1 MEEKTELYSVDN
13 SILND
18 AIDRVVVKLHGLNK
32 RSGAKVFLLSGAGV
46 NAGTTTVAIN
56 MAISLAAAGWKTAFV
71 DCDFRKDQQ
80 YKRIAASEGSSLT
93 GYLSGKISEMDKII
107 CSTNLD
113 NLDFIAAGKENSNPV
128 RLLANAKM
136 EQLIGRLK
144 DKYDYV
150 IIDTPSVSIANDAEL
165 MMPYVDNYMLVVG
178 MQCTTKKQLV
188 KSRLQLSDY
197 EDKFIGVIANKMGL
211 MQYRFDVGDYDYF
224 SSQNLLDKQNKGM
237 NKKKGRC

>member
-1 MEEKTELYSVDN
+1 MEEIIELYSVDN

-18 AIDRVVVKLHGLNK
+18 AIDRVVVKLHGLKK
-32 RSGAKVFLLSGAGV
+32 RSGSKIFLLSGASV
-46 NAGTTTVAIN
+46 NVGITTVAMN

-80 YKRIAASEGSSLT
+80 YKRIEVTGKSSLASF
-93 GYLSGKISEMDKII
+93 LSGEISEIDKAI
-107 CSTNLD
+107 CSTNKD
-113 NLDFIAAGKENSNPV
+113 NLDYIAAGKENNNPV
-128 RLLANAKM
+128 RLLGNAKM
-136 EQLIGRLK
+136 GQLIARLK

-178 MQCTTKKQLV
+178 MQSTTKKQLV

-211 MQYRFDVGDYDYF
+211 MQYRFDVGDYNYF
-224 SSQNLLDKQNKGM
+224 SSQKLLDKQHKAIYR
-237 NKKKGRC
+237 KKGR